1 MLAFNIV
8 SNYAFVILKFK
19 CAIVKEIYLCAVIC
33 IDILHC
39 TCRAVD
45 YIHPL
50 LYYVVIMD
58 FLRKH
63 IARYSIIRKS
73 ILPPRQKCSAYKF
86 FEKSN
91 NVSLTNYVEKYVNI

>member
-19 CAIVKEIYLCAVIC
+19 RAIVKEIYLCAVIC

-73 ILPPRQKCSAYKF
+73 ILPPRQNVVHISF
-86 FEKSN
+86 LKSQ
-91 NVSLTNYVEKYVNI
+91 TM